1 MYRSAGVLTESP
13 GAWTASRIATGMAA
27 AAALASTFFLDPVI
41 AAILLGVV
49 AAACIALRWPVAG
62 LALVALAVPWAGGID
77 LLPPPFPITL
87 VDILIAAIGTAWLT
101 RCVLLRVNPLGT
113 PLWTPYVVLF
123 LIAIGLS
130 VTQAADWH
138 ASLREIVKW
147 AELLVVYVAASGFV
161 TSRRDVRILVAA
173 IVLAGVGQ
181 ALLGYIQFFFGLG
194 PEAFAAHRFALRAF
208 GSFDQPNPYAGFLN
222 MTFPFALC
230 LSLLGS
236 KGAERGWYRVAAVLI
251 GGAILASESRGAL
264 LAGFTASCI
273 VLAMMLPR
281 LRPLWW
287 TGLLVLLL
295 GGWLTALGLLPSSPY
310 QRVLNAVGLGNV
322 SFNSVTDA
330 NFSAVERAAHWLAG
344 VRMFADHPFLGVGIG
359 NYSVAYPR
367 YHPRGWYASLEH
379 AHNYF
384 INVAAEAGIVGLT
397 AYVLLVGS
405 ALWYS
410 CAAIWVS
417 PRGHMRAVSFGV
429 LGALIA
435 TNLHNLF
442 DVLYVHGMVA
452 FLGLV
457 MAFVPVAFRIASTP
471 MMGTGQGQTG

>member
-1 MYRSAGVLTESP
+1 MYRLAGATDPS
-13 GAWTASRIATGMAA
+13 GALTASRVAVTVAA
-27 AAALASTFFLDPVI
+27 AAALVSTFALDPVV
-41 AAILLGVV
+41 AAVVLGVV
-49 AAACIALRWPVAG
+49 AATCVALCRPVAG
-62 LALVALAVPWAGGID
+62 LALVALAVPWVGGIE

-87 VDILIAAIGTAWLT
+87 VDILIAAIGTAWVV
-101 RCVLLRVNPLGT
+101 RCIVQRINPLGT

-123 LIAIGLS
+123 LAAIMIS
-130 VTQAADWH
+130 VTQATDWH

-147 AELLVVYVAASGFV
+147 AELLVVYVAGSGFIR
-161 TSRRDVRILVAA
+161 TRGDIRLLVAA

-181 ALLGYIQFFFGLG
+181 AVLGYVQFFFGLG
-194 PEAFAAHRFALRAF
+194 PEAFAAQRFALRAF

-222 MTFPFALC
+222 MTFPFALS
-230 LSLLGS
+230 LSVLGAR
-236 KGAERGWYRVAAVLI
+236 GAERGLYRVAAVLI
-251 GGAILASESRGAL
+251 AGAILASESRGAL

-273 VLAMMLPR
+273 ILAMMLPR

-287 TGLLVLLL
+287 AGLWAALL
-295 GGWLTALGLLPSSPY
+295 GGWLMALNLIPSSPF
-310 QRVLNAVGLGNV
+310 QRVLDAVGLGNV
-322 SFNSVTDA
+322 SFSSVTDA

-344 VRMFADHPFLGVGIG
+344 VRMFAAHPFLGVGIG
-359 NYSVAYPR
+359 NYSDAYPQ

-384 INVAAEAGIVGLT
+384 INIAAEAGLAGLT
-397 AYVLLVGS
+397 AYALLVGS

-417 PRGHMRAVSFGV
+417 PRGHIRAVAFGV
-429 LGALIA
+429 LGALVA
-435 TNLHNLF
+435 TTLHNLF

-457 MAFVPVAFRIASTP
+457 MTFVPVAFRMASAP
-471 MMGTGQGQTG
+471 ILGSGQGRTE

>member
-1 MYRSAGVLTESP
+1 MTDAP
-13 GAWTASRIATGMAA
+13 GAWTGSRIAVGVAA
-27 AAALASTFFLDPVI
+27 AAALFSSFVLDPVI

-49 AAACIALRWPVAG
+49 TATCVALYRPVAG
-62 LALVALAVPWAGGID
+62 LVMVALAVPWLGGID

-87 VDILIAAIGTAWLT
+87 VDVLIAAVGTAWIV
-101 RCVLLRVNPLGT
+101 RCTVLRANPLGT
-113 PLWTPYVVLF
+113 PVWTSYVVLF
-123 LIAIGLS
+123 LAAIALS

-147 AELLVVYVAASGFV
+147 AELLVVYVAGSGFIR
-161 TSRRDVRILVAA
+161 SRRDVQLLIAA

-181 ALLGYIQFFFGLG
+181 AMLGYIQFFFGLG

-222 MTFPFALC
+222 MTFPFALS
-230 LSLLGS
+230 LSVLGA
-236 KGAERGWYRVAAVLI
+236 KGAERGWYRIAAVLI
-251 GGAILASESRGAL
+251 AGAILASESRGAL

-273 VLAMMLPR
+273 ILAMMLPR

-287 TGLLVLLL
+287 AGLWALLL
-295 GGWLTALGLLPSSPY
+295 GAWLTALSLIPSSPF
-310 QRVLNAVGLGNV
+310 QRVLNAIGLGNV

-384 INVAAEAGIVGLT
+384 INIAAEAGVVGLT

-410 CAAIWVS
+410 CATIWVS
-417 PRGHMRAVSFGV
+417 PRGYIRAVTFGV

-457 MAFVPVAFRIASTP
+457 MALVPVTLRMATGS
-471 MMGTGQGQTG
+471 GQGQTG

>member
-1 MYRSAGVLTESP
+1 MHRSADSLSGSP
-13 GAWTASRIATGMAA
+13 GAWTASRVAIGVGS
-27 AAALASTFFLDPVI
+27 AAALAATFVLDPVV
-41 AAILLGVV
+41 AAVVLGVV
-49 AAACIALRWPVAG
+49 AATAITLRRPVLG
-62 LALVALAVPWAGGID
+62 LALVALAVPWAGGVD
-77 LLPPPFPITL
+77 LVPPPFPITL
-87 VDILIAAIGTAWLT
+87 VDILIAAIGTAWVA
-101 RCVLLRVNPLGT
+101 RSIVLRANPLGT
-113 PLWTPYVVLF
+113 RLWTPYLALF
-123 LIAIGLS
+123 LAAILLS
-130 VTQAADWH
+130 VSQAADWH

-147 AELLVVYVAASGFV
+147 AELLVVYVAGSEFIR
-161 TSRRDVRILVAA
+161 TRRDLRFLVAVV
-173 IVLAGVGQ
+173 VLAGAGQ
-181 ALLGYIQFFFGLG
+181 ALLGYIQFFFGVG
-194 PEAFAAHRFALRAF
+194 PEAFAAQRFALRAF

-222 MTFPFALC
+222 MTFPFALS
-230 LSLLGS
+230 LSVLGQR
-236 KGAERGWYRVAAVLI
+236 GAERGWYRVAAVLI
-251 GGAILASESRGAL
+251 GGAVLASESRGAL

-273 VLAMMLPR
+273 ILVMMLPR

-287 TGLLVLLL
+287 AGLWALLL
-295 GGWLTALGLLPSSPY
+295 AAWLTALNLIPSSPF

-344 VRMFADHPFLGVGIG
+344 VRMFAAHPFLGVGIG
-359 NYSVAYPR
+359 NYSEAYPR
-367 YHPRGWYASLEH
+367 FHPRGWYASLEH

-384 INVAAEAGIVGLT
+384 INIAAEAGILGLT

-417 PRGHMRAVSFGV
+417 PRGHTRAVTFGV

-457 MAFVPVAFRIASTP
+457 MAFVPAAFRMASAP
-471 MMGTGQGQTG
+471 MPESGQGQTG